1 MINNNLIVVD
11 NRVENI
17 EIMLEYKKLQIQ
29 LLDRR
34 LIVTLITNNK
44 NKGQK
49 LYKNN
54 HRKKK
59 NKSNKKQSNK
69 KYRNCAPI
77 HSPNTIQS

>member
-44 NKGQK
+44 NKG
-49 LYKNN
+49 
-54 HRKKK
+54 
-59 NKSNKKQSNK
+59 
-69 KYRNCAPI
+69 
-77 HSPNTIQS
+77 

>member
-17 EIMLEYKKLQIQ
+17 EIMLKYKKLQIQ

-44 NKGQK
+44 NKG
-49 LYKNN
+49 
-54 HRKKK
+54 
-59 NKSNKKQSNK
+59 
-69 KYRNCAPI
+69 
-77 HSPNTIQS
+77 